1 MFDKLLKLSKQL
13 YPTGRAFKMPIDGE
27 FEKLTK
33 AIARSEERF
42 YVDSYSILDTILP
55 DNNNFTV
62 DDATDWERR
71 LGMPNGSLNTITDRK
86 AAISRK
92 LNAPGINPAKGHY
105 LNLQRELRAA
115 GFNVFVYENIPAIAA
130 SSFAGAASLGGVTTQ
145 LQYGQKQYGQFNYGV
160 YYVNK
165 IANNIEEAF
174 DMNFNLGGSYKSS
187 FFIGG
192 DSSNGFVANVPS
204 SRKNEFRE
212 LILKI
217 KQVQSIGFLFINY
230 TP

>member
-1 MFDKLLKLSKQL
+1 MFDKLVQLSKQL
-13 YPTGRAFKMPIDGE
+13 YPTGRAFKMPIDGD

-33 AIARSEERF
+33 AIARSEERL
-42 YVDSYSILDTILP
+42 YLDSYTILDAVLP
-55 DNNNFTV
+55 DNDNFTT

-71 LGMPNGSLNTITDRK
+71 LGMLNGSLNTLTDRK
-86 AAISRK
+86 AAITRK

-105 LNLQRELRAA
+105 LNLERELNLA

-130 SSFAGAASLGGVTTQ
+130 SSFTGATTLGGITKP
-145 LQYGQKQYGQFNYGV
+145 LQYGQQQYGKFNYGV
-160 YYVNK
+160 YYTNK
-165 IANNIEEAF
+165 IANSVEESIDAGFNI
-174 DMNFNLGGSYKSS
+174 GGTYKST

-192 DSSNGFVANVPS
+192 DGSNGFVADVPLA
-204 SRKNEFRE
+204 RKKEFRE

>member
-1 MFDKLLKLSKQL
+1 MFDKLVQQAKQL
-13 YPTGRAFKMPIDGE
+13 YPTGRAFKMPFDSD
-27 FEKLTK
+27 FLKFTK
-33 AIARSEERF
+33 AICRSEERF
-42 YVDSYSILDTILP
+42 NNDAFLLLSSFLP
-55 DNNNFTV
+55 DNDNFTT

-71 LGMPNGSLNTITDRK
+71 LGLIDGSLNTLAARK
-86 AAISRK
+86 AAITRK

-105 LNLQRELRAA
+105 LNLERELQLA

-130 SSFAGAASLGGVTTQ
+130 SSFAGAATLGGITTKI
-145 LQYGQKQYGQFNYGV
+145 QYGQKQYGQINYGV
-160 YYVNK
+160 YYTNK
-165 IANNIEEAF
+165 IANNIDENL
-174 DMNFNLGGSYKSS
+174 DMDFSLGGSYKSS

-192 DSSNGFVANVPS
+192 DALNGWVAGVPLT
-204 SRKNEFRE
+204 RKKEFRE